1 MKFSQ
6 TELKI
11 LEQISQGNTTIID
24 IAKAIKKSKKQI
36 YRASQKLAKKGFLEL
51 SKGNLEPK
59 KASHITLLLHILA
72 DYPNLT
78 QLLSESGIEILFTSL
93 KPKTVEDIIDETGL
107 KKSIIYRKLKQARTI
122 SVIKRKNKQYF
133 FNEKLWSKLKDFL
146 EEFKR
151 LLEITDIRIPANSII
166 YYKTD
171 KEIVFSNKTKQD
183 AALTAFSTYE
193 NYGIKLLTPTNYYYL
208 PKKRLSKKEI
218 FIHSLYITEKEK
230 IIRHLIYVTL
240 FYAKFKKYLSSIKHP
255 ILKKIKLV
263 LKGKKILGY
272 PKLEEIKE
280 KAEIYDIKL

>member
-1 MKFSQ
+1 MKISQ

-11 LEQISQGNTTIID
+11 LGQISQGNMTITD
-24 IAKAIKKSKKQI
+24 IAKAIKKSEKQV
-36 YRASQKLAKKGFLEL
+36 YKASQKLIKKGFLEL

-59 KASHITLLLHILA
+59 KSSHVTLLLHLLA

-78 QLLSESGIEILFTSL
+78 QLLSESGIEILSTLFE
-93 KPKTVEDIIDETGL
+93 PKTVEDIINKTGL
-107 KKSIIYRKLKQARTI
+107 KKSIVYKKLQKARTI

-133 FNEKLWSKLKDFL
+133 LNEKLWSKLREFL

-151 LLEITDIRIPANSII
+151 LIETTDPRVPANSVI

-171 KEIVFSNKTKQD
+171 KEILFSNRIKQD
-183 AALTAFSTYE
+183 AILTAFSTYE

-218 FIHSLYITEKEK
+218 FIHSLYVTEKEK
-230 IIRHLIYVTL
+230 TIRHLTYAAL
-240 FYAKFKKYLSSIKHP
+240 FYVKFKKDLSSIKHP
-255 ILKKIKLV
+255 ILEKIKIILKDKKIS
-263 LKGKKILGY
+263 GY

-280 KAEIYDIKL
+280 KAEIYDIKF